1 MEIFRAFQDM
11 STVMDASAELA
22 VMRAL
27 RAMPEEYLVAHRDEF
42 VDVVDRLDD
51 SHADSSGGVWVD
63 V

>member
-1 MEIFRAFQDM
+1 MP
-11 STVMDASAELA
+11 TVMDASAELA

-63 V
+63 A